1 MKEETE
7 RNNKNML
14 ALIYQSC
21 VELRTDL
28 SAGVTVRWDARVIY
42 EIFDMTN
49 PSLQMGW
56 GPFQKADLINSE
68 LKPELRVI
76 KL

>member
-1 MKEETE
+1 
-7 RNNKNML
+7 ML

-28 SAGVTVRWDARVIY
+28 SAGVTVRYARVIY
-42 EIFDMTN
+42 ELFDMTN
-49 PSLQMGW
+49 PSLQMSW

-68 LKPELRVI
+68 LKPELRVV